1 MDKLFSIIVVSL
13 NPGDRLGETLNSI
26 KAQTYKDYEVIVK
39 DGGSTDGSLDVISS
53 FEDMDVKLVE
63 GSDTG
68 IYDAMNI
75 AFDNTSGRYVYF
87 LNCGDS
93 LYDDDVLKKTAE
105 AVKAYEDKDAEAP
118 AIFYGDIREMVTD
131 SVVTSNPSIDSFAC
145 FRNVPCHQACFYD
158 RRLVKE
164 HPFNT
169 GYKVR
174 ADYEQFLWCYFEAKA
189 KMTHMGFTVALYE
202 GNGYS
207 ESRDGK
213 KISKEE
219 HRDIIAKYMT
229 PGQIFKYRMIMA
241 VTLAPVRSAI
251 SRSRTLAGPYN
262 AIKKLMYKKERRS
275 DK

>member
-13 NPGDRLGETLNSI
+13 NPGDRLDKTLNSI
-26 KAQTYKDYEVIVK
+26 KAQTFTGYEVIIK
-39 DGGSTDGSLDVISS
+39 DGGSTDGSLDVISTL
-53 FEDMDVKLVE
+53 EDMDLKLVE

-75 AFDNTSGRYVYF
+75 AFKNTSGRFIYF
-87 LNCGDS
+87 LNCGDI
-93 LYDDDVLKKTAE
+93 LYDADVLKKTSE
-105 AVKAYEDKDAEAP
+105 AIKTYEDNGNEAP
-118 AIFYGDIREMVTD
+118 AIFYGDIHEMVTD
-131 SVVTSNPSIDSFAC
+131 SVVTSNPAVDAFAC

-158 RRLVKE
+158 RSLIKE

-174 ADYEQFLWCYFEAKA
+174 ADYEQFLWCFFEAKA
-189 KMTHMGFTVALYE
+189 KMTHMGFTVARYE

-207 ESRDGK
+207 ESRAGK
-213 KISKEE
+213 KISKAE
-219 HRDIIAKYMT
+219 HKDIIARYMT

-251 SRSRTLAGPYN
+251 SRSRMLAGPYN
-262 AIKKLMYKKERRS
+262 AIKKLIYKNERRS